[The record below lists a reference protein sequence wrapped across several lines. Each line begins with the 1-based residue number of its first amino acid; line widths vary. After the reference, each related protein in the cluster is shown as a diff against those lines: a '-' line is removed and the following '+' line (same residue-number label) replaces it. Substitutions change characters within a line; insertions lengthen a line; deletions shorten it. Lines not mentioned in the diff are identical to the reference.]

1 MFSFFR
7 SSKKTS
13 PTGSADTVA
22 TPTNDADFVVVPQP
36 NQQPPAP
43 YGNMYPSFTPGGTV
57 QFGSIGGGGG
67 AAAAPT
73 TSPSDG
79 GGIGSGTGH
88 GAAVNRQLSD
98 GSFSYLQG
106 VPFKLSADIQVPGVG
121 SQADRSDIWRIE
133 VDQILA
139 NMTRA
144 VDLYGQ

>member
-13 PTGSADTVA
+13 PTGSSDTVA
-22 TPTNDADFVVVPQP
+22 TPTNDADYVVVPQP
-36 NQQPPAP
+36 SQPPAP
-43 YGNMYPSFTPGGTV
+43 SANSGGMYPSFTPGGTV
-57 QFGSIGGGGG
+57 QFGSIGGG
-67 AAAAPT
+67 APAT
-73 TSPSDG
+73 PSTPSDG
-79 GGIGSGTGH
+79 VIGSGSGH

-106 VPFKLSADIQVPGVG
+106 VPFQLSADIRVAGVG
-121 SQADRSDIWRIE
+121 SQADRTDLWRIE